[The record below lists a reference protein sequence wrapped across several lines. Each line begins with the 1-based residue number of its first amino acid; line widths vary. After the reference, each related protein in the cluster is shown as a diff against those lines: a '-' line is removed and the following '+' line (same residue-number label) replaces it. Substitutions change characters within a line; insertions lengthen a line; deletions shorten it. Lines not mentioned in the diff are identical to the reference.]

1 MYTECRAAVKGPDG
15 SGRHTFPVGH
25 DCATSFSHV
34 GLRDEQKPGRR
45 NATMNPHD
53 QDSTHHH
60 LCLVDGSGFI
70 FRAFHALPVL
80 TRPDRTPVN
89 AVLGFS
95 NMLLKLLDDLQ
106 ATHLAVIFDSARASF
121 RNELAPDYK
130 ANRPDPPDELIPQFP
145 LVREATRAFNVE
157 CLETPGFEADDL
169 IATYARQAEAAGM
182 DVSIVS
188 SDKDLMQLVSDRI
201 SMFDAIKNRKI
212 GRAEVKEKFGVG
224 PEKVVDV
231 QALAGD
237 STDNVPGV
245 PGIGVKTAAL
255 LIHEYGDLDALLS
268 RAGTIKQPKR
278 RQSLIEFADQARLSR
293 KLVRLRDDVPTD
305 LTVNQLRRRDP
316 DPQRLLTFLNEQGF
330 KSLMA
335 KIQSRMA
342 ASGEHGPQTE
352 GVPTPDGPTATHYE
366 LVQSH
371 AVLQDWI
378 TQARYGGVVAI
389 KTETTLTDENRAEPV
404 GLSLC
409 VRPGRACYVPFAHRL
424 PAPAS
429 ESDDAA
435 EPEHAAHPRAPL
447 VQIPLEE
454 ALDLLRPLFA
464 DPAVLKIGHHLKDDV
479 VVLQRY
485 GVTLSPADDTM
496 LMSYV
501 LDGGSHGHG
510 LDELAERH
518 FGHATVTF
526 KDVTG
531 TGKSHRTFDLVPPEE
546 ALAYAAE
553 NADVIVRLHQ
563 FLKPR
568 LLAERMVTT
577 YETLERPL
585 LAVLADVEAA
595 GIRVDREKLESLS
608 REFAARQV
616 TLEHDVYDLAG
627 HTFNVGSP
635 KQLGE
640 VLFDEMRLE
649 GGQKGKSGAYSTGAD
664 VLETLAAEGHAL
676 PAKVLDWRQLDKLKR
691 TYADALVEQINA
703 QTGRVHTS
711 FAMAATS
718 TGRLSSID
726 PNLQNIPI
734 RTEDGRKIRHAF
746 VAEPGRRL
754 LSLDYSQIELR
765 LLAHVADVGT
775 LKQAFHEG
783 QDIHALTAG
792 QLFGVAPDE
801 VDPTMRRKA
810 KAINFGIIYG
820 ISAFGLGR
828 QLGMT
833 NDEAAAYMQA
843 YFERYPGIPEY
854 MDRTKRFCRERGY
867 VETLFGRRCHVPGIH
882 DKNAVLR
889 NFSERAAINAPIQ
902 GTAADVLKRA
912 MIRVPPALARHHLKA
927 KATMLLTVHDELLFE
942 ADADAVEQTAEV
954 VKHVMESA
962 TLPALQLSVPLTV
975 DVRQGTTWG
984 EAH

>member
-1 MYTECRAAVKGPDG
+1 
-15 SGRHTFPVGH
+15 
-25 DCATSFSHV
+25 
-34 GLRDEQKPGRR
+34 
-45 NATMNPHD
+45 MNPHD
-53 QDSTHHH
+53 QDSTHQH
-60 LCLVDGSGFI
+60 LCLVDGSGFV

-106 ATHLAVIFDSARASF
+106 ATHLAVIFDSARESF

-130 ANRPDPPDELIPQFP
+130 ANRSEPPDELIPQFP

-157 CLETPGFEADDL
+157 CIEMPGFEADDL

-182 DVSIVS
+182 DVIIVS

-212 GRAEVKEKFGVG
+212 GRTEVKEKFGVG

-255 LIHEYGDLDALLS
+255 LIQEYGDLDSLLS
-268 RAGTIKQPKR
+268 RAGEIKQPKR
-278 RQSLIEFADQARLSR
+278 RRSLIDFADQARLSR
-293 KLVRLRDDVPTD
+293 KLVRLRDDAPTD
-305 LTVNQLRRRDP
+305 LTVNQLQRRDP

-342 ASGEHGPQTE
+342 ASGEDAPQIE
-352 GVPTPDGPTATHYE
+352 GVPTSTPDGPTTATHYE

-389 KTETTLTDENRAEPV
+389 KTETTMDKNQAELV

-429 ESDDAA
+429 ESDDSDSSET
-435 EPEHAAHPRAPL
+435 EPASQPRAPL

-454 ALDLLRPLFA
+454 ALDLLQPLFT
-464 DPAVLKIGHHLKDDV
+464 DPSVLKIGHHLKDDV

-485 GVTLSPADDTM
+485 GVTLSPVDDTM

-518 FGHATVTF
+518 FGHTTITF
-526 KDVTG
+526 KDVAG
-531 TGKSHRTFDLVPPEE
+531 TGKSQRTFDLVPLEE

-553 NADVIVRLHQ
+553 DADVIVWLHQ

-585 LAVLADVEAA
+585 LSVLADVEAA
-595 GIRVDREKLESLS
+595 GIHVDRGKLESLS
-608 REFAARQV
+608 REFAERQA
-616 TLEHDVYDLAG
+616 TLENDIYDLAG
-627 HTFNVGSP
+627 HAFNVGSP

-664 VLETLAAEGHAL
+664 VLETLAAEGHEL

-703 QTGRVHTS
+703 RTGRVHTS

-746 VAEPGRRL
+746 VAKPGRLL

-765 LLAHVADVGT
+765 LLAHVADVGA

-801 VDPTMRRKA
+801 LDPTMRRKA

-828 QLGMT
+828 QLGIA
-833 NDEAAAYMQA
+833 NEEAAAYMKA

-867 VETLFGRRCHVPGIH
+867 VETLFSRRCHVPGIH

-912 MIRVPPALARHHLKA
+912 MIRVPPALARHGLDA
-927 KATMLLTVHDELLFE
+927 KATMLLTVHDELVFE
-942 ADADAVEQTAEV
+942 VDTDAVDQTGEV

-975 DVRQGTTWG
+975 DVRRGHSWG

>member
-1 MYTECRAAVKGPDG
+1 MT
-15 SGRHTFPVGH
+15 
-25 DCATSFSHV
+25 
-34 GLRDEQKPGRR
+34 LQ
-45 NATMNPHD
+45 D
-53 QDSTHHH
+53 QNSTRQR

-80 TRPDRTPVN
+80 TRPDQTPVN

-95 NMLLKLLDDLQ
+95 NMLLKLLDDLH
-106 ATHLAVIFDSARASF
+106 ATHLAVIFDSARESF

-157 CLETPGFEADDL
+157 CLEKPGFEADDL
-169 IATYARQAEAAGM
+169 IATYARQAEAAEM
-182 DVSIVS
+182 DVIIIS

-201 SMFDAIKNRKI
+201 NMFDAIKNRTI
-212 GRAEVKEKFGVG
+212 GRTEVKEKFGVG

-245 PGIGVKTAAL
+245 PGIGIKTAAL
-255 LIHEYGDLDALLS
+255 LIQEYRDLDALLS
-268 RAGTIKQPKR
+268 RAGEIKQPKR
-278 RQSLIEFADQARLSR
+278 RQSLIDFADQARLSR
-293 KLVRLRDDVPTD
+293 ELVRLRDDVPTD
-305 LTVNQLRRRDP
+305 LTVDRLQRRNP
-316 DPQRLLTFLNEQGF
+316 DPQRLLTFLKEQGF
-330 KSLMA
+330 KALMA
-335 KIQSRMA
+335 KIQSRT
-342 ASGEHGPQTE
+342 ASGGDGPQIE
-352 GVPTPDGPTATHYE
+352 GVPTSTPDEPTATHYE

-378 TQARYGGVVAI
+378 TQARYGGVAAI
-389 KTETTLTDENRAEPV
+389 KTATALTDENRTEPV

-409 VRPGRACYVPFAHRL
+409 VRPGRACYVPFAHRP
-424 PAPAS
+424 PAPDS
-429 ESDDAA
+429 ESDDADSA
-435 EPEHAAHPRAPL
+435 KEENADHPHVPL
-447 VQIPLEE
+447 IQIPLEE
-454 ALDLLRPLFA
+454 ALACLRPLFA
-464 DPAVLKIGHHLKDDV
+464 DPSVLKIGHHVKDDL
-479 VVLQRY
+479 VVLRRY
-485 GVTLSPADDTM
+485 GVTLSPVDDTM

-518 FGHATVTF
+518 FGQTTITF
-526 KDVTG
+526 KDVAG
-531 TGKSHRTFDLVPPEE
+531 TGKSRRTFDRVPPEQ

-553 NADVIVRLHQ
+553 AADVTLRLHQ
-563 FLKPR
+563 FFKPR
-568 LLAERMVTT
+568 LSAERMVTT

-585 LAVLADVEAA
+585 ISVLADVEAA

-608 REFAARQV
+608 REFAERQAA
-616 TLEHDVYDLAG
+616 LEKDVYDLAG
-627 HTFNVGSP
+627 HAFNLGSP
-635 KQLGE
+635 KQLGK

-649 GGQKGKSGAYSTGAD
+649 GGQKGKSGAYATGAD
-664 VLETLAAEGHAL
+664 VLETLAADGHEL
-676 PAKVLDWRQLDKLKR
+676 PAKVLDWRQLDKLQR
-691 TYADALVEQINA
+691 TYADALVEQIDA
-703 QTGRVHTS
+703 RTGRVHTS

-718 TGRLSSID
+718 TGRLSSTD

-746 VAEPGRRL
+746 VTTPGRLL

-765 LLAHVADVGT
+765 LLAHVADVGA

-783 QDIHALTAG
+783 QDVHALTAG

-801 VDPTMRRKA
+801 VDPAMRRKA

-820 ISAFGLGR
+820 ISSFGLGR

-833 NDEAAAYMQA
+833 GEEAAAYMKT
-843 YFERYPGIPEY
+843 YFERYPGIQEY

-912 MIRVPPALARHHLKA
+912 MIRVPPALARHRLNA
-927 KATMLLTVHDELLFE
+927 KAAMLLTVHDELVFE
-942 ADADAVEQTAEV
+942 ADADAAEQTGEV

-962 TLPALQLSVPLTV
+962 TLPALRLSVPLTV
-975 DVRQGTTWG
+975 DVRQGNSWG

>member
-1 MYTECRAAVKGPDG
+1 MT
-15 SGRHTFPVGH
+15 
-25 DCATSFSHV
+25 
-34 GLRDEQKPGRR
+34 LQ
-45 NATMNPHD
+45 D
-53 QDSTHHH
+53 QNSTRQR

-80 TRPDRTPVN
+80 TRSDQTPVN

-95 NMLLKLLDDLQ
+95 NMLLKLLDDLH
-106 ATHLAVIFDSARASF
+106 ATHLAVIFDSARESF

-157 CLETPGFEADDL
+157 CLEKPGFEADDL
-169 IATYARQAEAAGM
+169 IATYARQAEAAEM
-182 DVSIVS
+182 DVIIIS

-201 SMFDAIKNRKI
+201 SMFDAIKNRTI
-212 GRAEVKEKFGVG
+212 GRTEVKEKFGVG

-245 PGIGVKTAAL
+245 PGIGIKTAAL
-255 LIHEYGDLDALLS
+255 LIQEYGDLDALLS
-268 RAGTIKQPKR
+268 RAGEIKQPKR
-278 RQSLIEFADQARLSR
+278 RQSLIDFADQAKLSR
-293 KLVRLRDDVPTD
+293 ELVRLRDDVPTD
-305 LTVNQLRRRDP
+305 LTVDRLQRRNP
-316 DPQRLLTFLNEQGF
+316 DPQRLLTFLKEQGF
-330 KSLMA
+330 KALMA
-335 KIQSRMA
+335 KIQSRT
-342 ASGEHGPQTE
+342 ASGGDGPQIE
-352 GVPTPDGPTATHYE
+352 GVPTSTPDEPTATHYE

-389 KTETTLTDENRAEPV
+389 KTATTLTDENRTEPV

-409 VRPGRACYVPFAHRL
+409 VRPGRACYVPFAHRP
-424 PAPAS
+424 PAPDS
-429 ESDDAA
+429 ESDDADFA
-435 EPEHAAHPRAPL
+435 EEEDAAHPRVPL
-447 VQIPLEE
+447 IQIPLEE
-454 ALDLLRPLFA
+454 ALACLRPLFA
-464 DPAVLKIGHHLKDDV
+464 DPSVLKIGHHVKDDL
-479 VVLQRY
+479 VVLRRY
-485 GVTLSPADDTM
+485 GVTLSPVDDTM

-518 FGHATVTF
+518 FGQTTITF
-526 KDVTG
+526 KDVAG
-531 TGKSHRTFDLVPPEE
+531 TGKSRRTFDRVPPEQ

-553 NADVIVRLHQ
+553 AADVTLRLHQ
-563 FLKPR
+563 FFKPR
-568 LLAERMVTT
+568 LSAERMVTT

-585 LAVLADVEAA
+585 ITVLADVEAA

-608 REFAARQV
+608 REFAERQAA
-616 TLEHDVYDLAG
+616 LEKDVYDLAG
-627 HTFNVGSP
+627 HTFNLGSP
-635 KQLGE
+635 KQLGK

-649 GGQKGKSGAYSTGAD
+649 GGQKGKSGAYATGAD
-664 VLETLAAEGHAL
+664 VLETLAADGHEL
-676 PAKVLDWRQLDKLKR
+676 PAKVLDWRQLDKLQR
-691 TYADALVEQINA
+691 TYADALVEQIDA
-703 QTGRVHTS
+703 RTGRVHTS

-718 TGRLSSID
+718 TGRLSSTD

-746 VAEPGRRL
+746 VTTPGRLL

-765 LLAHVADVGT
+765 LLAHVADVGA

-783 QDIHALTAG
+783 QDVHALTAG

-801 VDPTMRRKA
+801 VDPAMRRKA

-833 NDEAAAYMQA
+833 GEEAAAYMKT
-843 YFERYPGIPEY
+843 YFDRYPGIQEY

-912 MIRVPPALARHHLKA
+912 MIRLPPALARHRLNA
-927 KATMLLTVHDELLFE
+927 KAAMLLTVHDELVFE
-942 ADADAVEQTAEV
+942 ADADAAEQTGEV

-962 TLPALQLSVPLTV
+962 TLPALRLSVPLTV
-975 DVRQGTTWG
+975 DVRQGNSWG

>member
-1 MYTECRAAVKGPDG
+1 MTW
-15 SGRHTFPVGH
+15 
-25 DCATSFSHV
+25 
-34 GLRDEQKPGRR
+34 Q
-45 NATMNPHD
+45 D
-53 QDSTHHH
+53 QNSTRQR

-80 TRPDRTPVN
+80 TRSDQTPVN

-95 NMLLKLLDDLQ
+95 NMLLKLLDDLH
-106 ATHLAVIFDSARASF
+106 ATHLAVIFDSARESF

-157 CLETPGFEADDL
+157 CLEKPGFEADDL
-169 IATYARQAEAAGM
+169 IATYARQAEAAEM
-182 DVSIVS
+182 DVIIIS

-201 SMFDAIKNRKI
+201 SMFDAIKNRTI
-212 GRAEVKEKFGVG
+212 GRTEVKEKFGVG

-245 PGIGVKTAAL
+245 PGIGIKTAAL
-255 LIHEYGDLDALLS
+255 LIQEYGDLEALLS
-268 RAGTIKQPKR
+268 RAGEIKQPKR
-278 RQSLIEFADQARLSR
+278 RQSLIDFADQARLSR

-305 LTVNQLRRRDP
+305 LTVDRLQRRDP
-316 DPQRLLTFLNEQGF
+316 DPQRLLTFLKEQGF
-330 KSLMA
+330 KALTA
-335 KIQSRMA
+335 KIQSRA
-342 ASGEHGPQTE
+342 ASVADGPQIE
-352 GVPTPDGPTATHYE
+352 GVPTSTPEEPTATHYE

-389 KTETTLTDENRAEPV
+389 KTATTLTDENRTEPV

-409 VRPGRACYVPFAHRL
+409 VRPGRACYVPFAHRR
-424 PAPAS
+424 PAPVS
-429 ESDDAA
+429 ESDDADSA
-435 EPEHAAHPRAPL
+435 EEEDAAHPRVPL
-447 VQIPLEE
+447 IQIPREE
-454 ALDLLRPLFA
+454 ALACLRPLFA
-464 DPAVLKIGHHLKDDV
+464 DPSVLKIGHHVKDDL
-479 VVLQRY
+479 VVLRRY
-485 GVTLSPADDTM
+485 GVTLSPVDDTM

-518 FGHATVTF
+518 VGQTTIAF
-526 KDVTG
+526 KDVAG
-531 TGKSHRTFDLVPPEE
+531 TGKARRPFDRVPPEH

-553 NADVIVRLHQ
+553 AADVTFRLHQ

-568 LLAERMVTT
+568 LSAERMVTT

-585 LAVLADVEAA
+585 IAVLADVEAA

-608 REFAARQV
+608 REFAARQAA
-616 TLEHDVYDLAG
+616 LEKDVYALAG
-627 HTFNVGSP
+627 HAFNLGSP
-635 KQLGE
+635 KQLGK
-640 VLFDEMRLE
+640 VLFDEMQLA
-649 GGQKGKSGAYSTGAD
+649 GGHKGKSGAYATGAD
-664 VLETLAAEGHAL
+664 VLETLAADGHEL
-676 PAKVLDWRQLDKLKR
+676 PAKVLDWRQLDKLQR
-691 TYADALVEQINA
+691 TYADALVEQIDA
-703 QTGRVHTS
+703 RTGRVHTS

-718 TGRLSSID
+718 TGRLASTD

-746 VAEPGRRL
+746 VTTPGRLL

-765 LLAHVADVGT
+765 LLAHVADVGA

-783 QDIHALTAG
+783 QDIHALTAA
-792 QLFGVAPDE
+792 QLFGIAPDE
-801 VDPTMRRKA
+801 VDPAMRRKA

-828 QLGMT
+828 QLGMPGE
-833 NDEAAAYMQA
+833 EAAAYMQT
-843 YFERYPGIPEY
+843 YFERYPGIQEY

-912 MIRVPPALARHHLKA
+912 MIRVPPALARHRLNA
-927 KATMLLTVHDELLFE
+927 KAAMLLTVHDELIFE
-942 ADADAVEQTAEV
+942 ADADAAEQTGEI

-962 TLPALQLSVPLTV
+962 TLPALRLSVPLTV
-975 DVRQGTTWG
+975 DRRQGHTWG